1 MKATGIVRRVDE
13 LGRIV
18 IPKEVRKV
26 LRMKE
31 GTPIEIFMGDEG
43 EVVLKKYSQLNE
55 LRDFSKE
62 AVESIFAALEHPT
75 LLCDKDEVL
84 HSAGVNKS
92 EYINKPISYEI
103 EKIIAERKATLSN
116 KKQDA
121 TTYKILKDDVNDYAS
136 QVIIPINS
144 SGDTLGAII
153 LFTKDSSVTFTQQE
167 VKAASV
173 IANFLAKQV
182 E

>member
-62 AVESIFAALEHPT
+62 AVES
-75 LLCDKDEVL
+75 
-84 HSAGVNKS
+84 
-92 EYINKPISYEI
+92 
-103 EKIIAERKATLSN
+103 IIAERKATLSN